1 MPPLPRRTPA
11 LAVSMWGDHA
21 RWLVRMRWVAIS
33 GVLITVAVTST
44 LGVITSP
51 VPMLIVVGMLA
62 TANLVF
68 SHYARQAGTNGTS
81 VPWSITWQIA
91 VDLVALALLLHYADA
106 VRNPFSGFYVLHVAI
121 AGLILPWKTGARL
134 VALAVGMQAL
144 IVVGEAVGF
153 FEHYP
158 LLIAGHSGGGLE
170 QNPTFL
176 AGHVFGLAALL
187 SATLYFTATTAAR
200 LRATEAR
207 RAEHERL
214 AKSRERLA
222 RIGTLA
228 AGVAHGV
235 RTPLHGI
242 LSGMETLR
250 ETLEDDPESRE
261 LLDMIDERIEAIDGL
276 TQTLLNLGRGAPIQ
290 KEATQLSLVLEKAA
304 RFVSSRAKDQ
314 QVQLTLQLNRDL
326 EAEVDADRLSEAVAN
341 LLDNAVDASARG
353 DEVALRLSDLPERP
367 EAFCI
372 EVEDRGSGIAP
383 GDLDSVF
390 DPFFTTKP
398 VGRGSGL
405 GLAITRQAVDEHGGE
420 IEVASRFGV
429 GTVVRLILPRKQT
442 ET

>member
-1 MPPLPRRTPA
+1 MPPLPQRTPA

-21 RWLVRMRWVAIS
+21 RWLVRMRWVAIL
-33 GVLITVAVTST
+33 GVLVTVALTSA

-51 VPMLIVVGMLA
+51 APMLIVVGMLA

-68 SHYARQAGTNGTS
+68 SHYASQAAAAPGS

-91 VDLVALALLLHYADA
+91 VDLVALALLLHYSDA
-106 VRNPFSGFYVLHVAI
+106 VRNPFSGFYVLHVVI

-144 IVVGEAVGF
+144 IVVGEGF
-153 FEHYP
+153 GYFEHYP
-158 LLIAGHSGGGLE
+158 LLIAGHTGGGLE

-187 SATLYFTATTAAR
+187 SVTLYFTATTAAR

-242 LSGMETLR
+242 LSGMEALR
-250 ETLEDDPESRE
+250 ESLEGDEESRA

-276 TQTLLNLGRGAPIQ
+276 TQTLLNLGRGAPIL
-290 KEATQLSLVLEKAA
+290 KETTRLDLVLEKAV
-304 RFVSSRAKDQ
+304 RFVSTRAKDH
-314 QVQLTLQLNRDL
+314 QVGLTLELSGNVN
-326 EAEVDADRLSEAVAN
+326 AEVDADRLSEAVAN

-353 DEVALRLSDLPERP
+353 DQVVLRLRDVADRP
-367 EAFCI
+367 DAFCI
-372 EVEDRGSGIAP
+372 EVEDHGSGIAP
-383 GDLDSVF
+383 KDIDSVF

-429 GTVVRLILPRKQT
+429 GTVVRLVLPRKRT
-442 ET
+442 EA